1 MWKGPSGHTERIQTG
16 ISAHGYARI
25 VLDVVAVVDE
35 IVDAVKSPEQ
45 EQLQQQHQL
54 LLLLLLLLPPPPRL
68 HAKSGIAA
76 IAPVPVAVAF
86 AVGTRWS

>member
-1 MWKGPSGHTERIQTG
+1 M
-16 ISAHGYARI
+16 
-25 VLDVVAVVDE
+25 LDVVAVVDE

-45 EQLQQQHQL
+45 EQLQQQHQ
-54 LLLLLLLLPPPPRL
+54 LLLLLLLPPPPRL